1 MDMTKVIEDLDLL
14 RDLFIEHSIA
24 TEEEI
29 DLVTSINGNNLD
41 AYNDIL
47 DVRTGYK
54 SWEQYVG
61 FDEDDCRQIL
71 KETLEDG
78 AKSQDKFTSLY
89 DVVTESQV
97 DDFLDHLMEDVD
109 CFNFEDKTNLNE
121 YDLIEEFLEF
131 FSNEG
136 ICQCTECG
144 RLFKKEDGCQDD
156 NEDAFCDDKCMN
168 EYHSYMD

>member
-1 MDMTKVIEDLDLL
+1 MDMAKVIEDLDLL

-97 DDFLDHLMEDVD
+97 DDFLDHLMEDID
-109 CFNFEDKTNLNE
+109 CFNFEDKPNLNE

-131 FSNEG
+131 SVMKAFANVLNVADFSRRKTDAKM
-136 ICQCTECG
+136 ITEM
-144 RLFKKEDGCQDD
+144 RFAMI
-156 NEDAFCDDKCMN
+156 NV
-168 EYHSYMD
+168 